1 MAAAG
6 KKGPGKRVP
15 REKLTAEEEAFCQHF
30 AIHKSGASAVRHA
43 FKGWKSKE
51 PQAVA
56 EKASVLLSR
65 PKIKTRVQILEIK
78 VAAIAEKKFE
88 VTADRIIQELAAI
101 AFQNAGEYFE
111 WGSIE
116 KPVLRKNRNTGETVH
131 VSDGDGRPMYEQVPF
146 ARIKPSEELT
156 EIQKR
161 AIVSVSE
168 TISRTGDRLIEAK
181 MADKMGALKL
191 LGQYKG
197 LFKDRVEHTGKDG
210 APIQTVNANVSL
222 PDLTNVTDPRDA
234 LRAFEAFRTQMTPGA
249 RPN

>member
-1 MAAAG
+1 MAKIQA
-6 KKGPGKRVP
+6 R
-15 REKLTAEEEAFCQHF
+15 L
-30 AIHKSGASAVRHA
+30 AV
-43 FKGWKSKE
+43 
-51 PQAVA
+51 
-56 EKASVLLSR
+56 LS
-65 PKIKTRVQILEIK
+65 IK
-78 VAAIAEKKFE
+78 VAAVAEKKFE
-88 VTADRIIQELAAI
+88 ITAEKVLQELAAI

-116 KPVLRKNRNTGETVH
+116 KPVLRKNRKTGETVH
-131 VSDGDGRPMYEQVPF
+131 VPDGDGRPMFEQVPF

-156 EIQKR
+156 EVQKR

-191 LGQYKG
+191 LGQHIG

-234 LRAFEAFRTQMTPGA
+234 LRAFEAFRTQMTPGS